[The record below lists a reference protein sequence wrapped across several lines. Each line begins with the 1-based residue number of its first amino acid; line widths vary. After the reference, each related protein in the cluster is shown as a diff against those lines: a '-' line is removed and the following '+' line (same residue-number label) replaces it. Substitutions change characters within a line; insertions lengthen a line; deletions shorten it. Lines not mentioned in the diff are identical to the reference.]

1 MPLSASRIG
10 SVTERPTGSTNWFT
24 RLEALLGRIWR
35 CLSQW
40 GIREQTNLHHGQ
52 LITHY
57 WGSRVPFPSDQF
69 SLAAI
74 QNASA
79 CHFCRFLWNCAIT
92 LLFLPWQ
99 VNTSVRH
106 ETTHTYF
113 CITHCCSSFLD
124 LKCTYLWMLFA
135 LLYWTISVSLFIL
148 LQLKHIFILFLLLCI

>member
-10 SVTERPTGSTNWFT
+10 SVPERPAGSTNWFT

-69 SLAAI
+69 NLAAI

-79 CHFCRFLWNCAIT
+79 CHFCSFLWNCAIT
-92 LLFLPWQ
+92 RLSFPSMTGEHIGQAWDYTHIFL
-99 VNTSVRH
+99 H
-106 ETTHTYF
+106 HT
-113 CITHCCSSFLD
+113 
-124 LKCTYLWMLFA
+124 
-135 LLYWTISVSLFIL
+135 L
-148 LQLKHIFILFLLLCI
+148 LQQFLRFKVYIFMNAICTTLLNNFSLTFYSSPT